1 LDGLEILKQLTEAIY
16 NIDNTL
22 TEMVKLLSS
31 DITKTSM
38 WPLVERMVE
47 ISQTIALLL
56 VVAYWL
62 IGFVNELTEI
72 DWRHLSIWWYI
83 KKIIQIILA
92 KALVDLAPNIC
103 ISIYAF
109 VGWAIKEYS
118 PVAVNSMLYQGV
130 DFSSLYASIN
140 SMGIMEKLVYKMD
153 LLIPQITIS
162 ICSIVIQVIAHVR
175 MITICLLT
183 IISPICLSTVVNKGA
198 SGAYGFIKEYV
209 GTVAQSVIM
218 IVSFALYKGMIGG
231 IIENQI
237 TGWASIWK
245 LVVSTIVL
253 VITVLSSQSIAKML
267 AGR

>member
-1 LDGLEILKQLTEAIY
+1 MFKLDGLEILKQLTEAIY
-16 NIDNTL
+16 NIDKTL

-38 WPLVERMVE
+38 WQLVERMVE

-56 VVAYWL
+56 VVAYWV
-62 IGFVNELTEI
+62 IGFVNELTEV

-130 DFSSLYASIN
+130 DFSS
-140 SMGIMEKLVYKMD
+140 
-153 LLIPQITIS
+153 
-162 ICSIVIQVIAHVR
+162 
-175 MITICLLT
+175 
-183 IISPICLSTVVNKGA
+183 
-198 SGAYGFIKEYV
+198 
-209 GTVAQSVIM
+209 
-218 IVSFALYKGMIGG
+218 
-231 IIENQI
+231 
-237 TGWASIWK
+237 
-245 LVVSTIVL
+245 
-253 VITVLSSQSIAKML
+253 
-267 AGR
+267 